1 MAKNQLP
8 NPINKD
14 VIILAGEFAGQEGY
28 CLGQSDQ
35 AGVFA
40 VTPLASGGAVS
51 DTGQR
56 DGPNLILAIFLQKN
70 GRPAS

>member
-1 MAKNQLP
+1 
-8 NPINKD
+8 
-14 VIILAGEFAGQEGY
+14 VIKSVRGNAGRVGETQIAGGRGEKEVCGAGTIGCRHTEG
-28 CLGQSDQ
+28 
-35 AGVFA
+35 V
-40 VTPLASGGAVS
+40 GGAVS